1 MLPLRQSGRVTHPD
15 VHWNLAPTVLLPL
28 GLYAGI
34 YLWRWRAARR
44 EEGGR
49 GAGFAELAFFAVAFA
64 ALTAAVMSPIDG
76 LGEDYLFSMHMLQH
90 ILLGDIAPVFL
101 LLALSRVIMRPATR
115 RLVAVERALGR
126 FAHPLTGLVLWFSL
140 IYLWHIPAL
149 YDAAIDSEVVHALE
163 HASFF
168 TAGIALWWPLVQP
181 VPMRRRMRGMW
192 PFGYIAAAK
201 LGLAGLGLYLTWS
214 TSVAYEHYE
223 TVPRI
228 WGLTAVEDQNVGGA
242 MMMLEQSV
250 VLLIAAVVLFVQMLT
265 QSEAEEQRRERLER
279 AAPA

>member
-1 MLPLRQSGRVTHPD
+1 VLPLRQSWRVTHPHL
-15 VHWNLAPTVLLPL
+15 HWNLTATVVLAL

-34 YLWRWRAARR
+34 YVWRWRAARR

-49 GAGFAELAFFAVAFA
+49 GAGPVQLLCFAVALA
-64 ALTAAVMSPIDG
+64 ALTAAIASPIDG

-126 FAHPLTGLVLWFSL
+126 FAHPLTGLFLWFGL
-140 IYLWHIPAL
+140 VYLWHIPAL
-149 YDAAIDSEVVHALE
+149 YDAAIQSDVVHALE

-168 TAGIALWWPLVQP
+168 TAGVALWWPLIQP

-192 PFGYIAAAK
+192 PFAYIAAAK

-250 VLLIAAVVLFVQMLT
+250 VLLIAFVVLFVQMLT
-265 QSEAEEQRRERLER
+265 QSEADEQRRERLER
-279 AAPA
+279 AAHA